1 MDQIY
6 TTLQMN
12 DITDEFEQTEVQEQK
27 VLTIVCLIISI
38 LFFLPAV
45 SYKDSAYA
53 KTLSNQLFTIFIVN
67 LINTIVVQNIP
78 VVGKIVGTLISLV
91 LFVLIILK
99 IVDAAG
105 GKLRSLPFGQSLNIF
120 K

>member
-1 MDQIY
+1 
-6 TTLQMN
+6 
-12 DITDEFEQTEVQEQK
+12 
-27 VLTIVCLIISI
+27 
-38 LFFLPAV
+38 
-45 SYKDSAYA
+45 
-53 KTLSNQLFTIFIVN
+53 VN